1 MLSQFIWS
9 LNCGRSFIFGG
20 ARSALVS
27 QMPTVKVLLDSISI
41 QKGMFYAMQCVPLV

>member
-1 MLSQFIWS
+1 MLSQFIGS

-27 QMPTVKVLLDSISI
+27 QRPTVKVLLDSISI